1 MPNVNLNVIF
11 GAVDKG
17 LRGMLG
23 TTEKGIEGLS
33 TKLTAA
39 GAAMTAVGGAI
50 TGTLGLM
57 VRDAANYGEEIN
69 RAAGMTGMA
78 TEALSK
84 LRFAGEQSEVE
95 FGTLTMALG
104 RMMRSAYDASQGTGE
119 AADSWRALGIDV
131 RDASG
136 NLKDGGVLF
145 GEIAGKIAGMTNPTE
160 KAALAMRVFGRGGA
174 QLLPL
179 LNEGAAG
186 IEEFGKRAEELGIV
200 LDTEAAAAGDA
211 FNDTMAETKLAVRGM
226 AVSLGTVL
234 LPVLTDV
241 AKAIADG
248 TAWFRQFA
256 EAHPTLS
263 QGLIYV
269 AGGLGL
275 VMATLGPLMILVAQT
290 LPLWGALS
298 GAGGVAGVGASLL
311 ALAGPAG
318 AIAAVIAALAILG
331 WSLSRTI
338 GMFQSASA
346 EADKAFA
353 AGQAVLNQQAQMAA
367 AGGAGSWAEHQRQ
380 MQGRSEISAQG
391 SWASWARL
399 KQAFS
404 GFTTAG
410 REKLPTAGEMAA
422 GWFTG
427 GGRTGFDFARDRWT
441 AEQRSPTVNV
451 YIGPEKLDDRIV
463 RVTRG
468 NDRAATQGAW

>member
-1 MPNVNLNVIF
+1 MANVNLNVIF

-23 TTEKGIEGLS
+23 TTEKGIAGLS
-33 TKLTAA
+33 GKLTAA
-39 GAAMTAVGGAI
+39 GAAFTAVGGAI

-131 RDASG
+131 RDAGG
-136 NLKDGGVLF
+136 NLKDGQALF
-145 GEIAGKIAGMTNPTE
+145 GEIAARIAGISNPTE

-200 LDTEAAAAGDA
+200 LDTKAAAAGDA

-234 LPVLTDV
+234 LPILTDV
-241 AKAIADG
+241 AKAVADG
-248 TAWFRQFA
+248 TAWFRQFS
-256 EAHPTLS
+256 EAHPTLA
-263 QGLIYV
+263 QGAIYV

-275 VMATLGPLMILVAQT
+275 LMATLGPLMILVAQT
-290 LPLWGALS
+290 LPLWGALA

-318 AIAAVIAALAILG
+318 AVALVVAALVGLGIILD
-331 WSLSRTI
+331 RTI
-338 GMFQSASA
+338 GMFREASA
-346 EADKAFA
+346 AADQAFA
-353 AGQAVLNQQAQMAA
+353 SGQAAVEMQAKMAA
-367 AGGAGSWAEHQRQ
+367 AAGPEQWAEHQRQ
-380 MQGRSEISAQG
+380 MQERNAISAQG
-391 SWASWARL
+391 SYFSWARL

-404 GFTTAG
+404 GFTAAG
-410 REKLPTAGEMAA
+410 REKLPTADEMLS
-422 GWFTG
+422 GYITPN
-427 GGRTGFDFARDRWT
+427 RTGWDIARERYFANQPG
-441 AEQRSPTVNV
+441 ATVNV

-468 NDRAATQGAW
+468 NDRAAAQGAW